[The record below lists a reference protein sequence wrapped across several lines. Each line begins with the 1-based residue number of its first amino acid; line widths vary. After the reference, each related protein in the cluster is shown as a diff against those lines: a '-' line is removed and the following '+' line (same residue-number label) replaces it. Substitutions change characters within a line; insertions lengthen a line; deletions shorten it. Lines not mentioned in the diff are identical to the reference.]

1 MENRSNES
9 LFTSDLCR
17 FVDGQ
22 GRVRRE
28 IEDRNRNF
36 VDDMVGDI
44 DQWCVRRDDRRYLYR
59 HFTASTVATVLLCV
73 LVWHFTPQPTS
84 YIVDRASASCRAE
97 LVASV
102 DKLFLS

>member
-1 MENRSNES
+1 MENRNNES

-17 FVDGQ
+17 LVDGQ
-22 GRVRRE
+22 GSVRCE
-28 IEDRNRNF
+28 IENRNKVF
-36 VDDMVGDI
+36 VDNMIGNL
-44 DQWCVRRDDRRYLYR
+44 DQWCTRRDDRRYLYR
-59 HFTASTVATVLLCV
+59 HFAASTVVTVLLCI